1 MSNPDAFPY
10 LQESLT
16 SLVQQHGLGLA
27 WVGANMRVQHATAN
41 LAKMLSLP
49 DVPEGMRV
57 TDLHPGLKGAEIA
70 LAEILN
76 GKRPGLQVELTG
88 GQPPADAGQ
97 AVYTFISIYPL
108 QTPTGV
114 HSLLLVCQ
122 QIHPGEM
129 LKLIVPG
136 HGQEAG
142 LEWPLASMV
151 DPLTRLG
158 NRRAFEQ
165 EMAARSLE
173 AANQSSDLTIAVI
186 DLDDFQGFNQRLGHA
201 EGDRLLQVCAQALLF
216 ALRRNDTVYRT
227 GDDEFMALLPA
238 TISDDFNGLYQR
250 FEQIMDQ
257 VHQEG
262 YPDVNASLGL
272 AAISERHN
280 DPDKALQL
288 AIARLQIAK
297 HSRRATN

>member
-1 MSNPDAFPY
+1 MSSPDALPY

-49 DVPEGMRV
+49 DVPEGMQV
-57 TDLHPGLKGAEIA
+57 ADLHPELKGAEIP

-76 GKRPGLQVELTG
+76 GKRQALQVELAG
-88 GQPPADAGQ
+88 SQMPADAGQ
-97 AVYTFISIYPL
+97 AVYTFLSVYPL
-108 QTPTGV
+108 QMPAGV

-122 QIHPGEM
+122 QIHLGDM

-136 HGQEAG
+136 HGQEVG
-142 LEWPLASMV
+142 LEWPRAAMV

-165 EMAARSLE
+165 ELAARTLE
-173 AANQSSDLTIAVI
+173 AVNQSSDLTIAVI
-186 DLDDFQGFNQRLGHA
+186 DLDDFQGFNQRLGLA
-201 EGDRLLQVCAQALLF
+201 EGDHLLQVCAQALLF

-238 TISDDFNGLYQR
+238 TLSDDFNGLYQR

-262 YPDVNASLGL
+262 FPDVNASLGL

-280 DPDKALQL
+280 DPDEALQL

-297 HSRRATN
+297 HSRRTAH